1 MPIRGSDVAKPGNT
15 HGSDAAP
22 SGASKKQIEFAR
34 REQEILKAALSLFEG
49 PHWEQVTVEQIS
61 KKAEIGKGT
70 VYKHFTCKEEIYA
83 YITLDLMADLF
94 AAFEEAAQE
103 KNVLEALKNVI
114 RAAFDCFLSNPA
126 KARVS
131 FYCKRE
137 DFRDRLNQEL
147 KAKFESLD
155 QRLEQFMSNILQS
168 GIDNQLIPARPVEH
182 LIMGLEA
189 TFDGA
194 ISMIWNG
201 DISYQHADDQ
211 EAYVNIISEY
221 MLAGLVG
228 LKQRN

>member
-1 MPIRGSDVAKPGNT
+1 MPAGGTEVPT
-15 HGSDAAP
+15 
-22 SGASKKQIEFAR
+22 KKQVEFER
-34 REQEILKAALSLFEG
+34 REQEILSAALSLFEG

-83 YITLDLMADLF
+83 YITLAFMEQLF
-94 AAFEEAAQE
+94 EAFEQASKSED
-103 KNVLEALKNVI
+103 VLEALKNII
-114 RAAFDCFLSNPA
+114 RVAFDYFLSNPA
-126 KARVS
+126 QARVS

-137 DFRDRLNQEL
+137 DYRDRLNVDL
-147 KAKFESLD
+147 KAKFEALD
-155 QRLEQFMSNILQS
+155 ERLEQFMGKILQS
-168 GIDNQLIPARPVEH
+168 GIDNNLIPKRPVEH
-182 LIMGLEA
+182 HIMGLEA

-201 DISYQHADDQ
+201 DVGYQHADDQ

-228 LKQRN
+228 LNQ